1 MRMVNQFLRLSQR
14 VVSRAGRDLSRMADL
29 IPAKS
34 ALTAEQ
40 KNLLN
45 RNRIFLDKH
54 KYKRCFVIANG
65 PSLKTQNIE
74 PLGRDVTFVMS
85 GFYHHEVVAQW
96 QPTYYCFSDPA
107 YFNGSDPMKEFFE
120 NLRPRIADSTF
131 LAPLRAREIILDQKL
146 LPLDQTYWI
155 EFGGELHDPYAER
168 RKIDLTADIP
178 SPMSVSQLCIMAA
191 IYMGCSPIYLLGLDH
206 DWLAHRG
213 EAGHF
218 YQGHG
223 GLEKHAEFKPQL
235 SDWSYKF
242 LMECQLKLWSGYE
255 TLATIAAGKGIKI
268 LNATNGG
275 FLDVF
280 ERADYGSILTRLQD

>member
-1 MRMVNQFLRLSQR
+1 MINRFLRLSQR
-14 VVSRAGRDLSRMADL
+14 VMGRAGRDLSRVAEL
-29 IPAKS
+29 IPAKRSLS
-34 ALTAEQ
+34 ADQ
-40 KNLLN
+40 KKLLS
-45 RNRIFLDKH
+45 RNRTFHDKH
-54 KYKRCFVIANG
+54 KGRRCFVIANG

-74 PLGRDVTFVMS
+74 PLARDVTLVMS
-85 GFYHHEVVAQW
+85 GFWHHEVVAKW
-96 QPTYYCFSDPA
+96 QPTYYCLSDPA
-107 YFNGSDPMKEFFE
+107 YFDGSAPKREFFE
-120 NLRPRIADSTF
+120 SMGRRITESTF
-131 LAPLRAREIILDQKL
+131 FVPLAAQAIVQNQQL
-146 LPLDQTYWI
+146 LPSDRTYWI
-155 EFGGELHDPYAER
+155 DFCGELHERFAER
-168 RKIDLTADIP
+168 REIDLTTDIP
-178 SPMSVSQLCIMAA
+178 GTMSVSQLCIMAA

-242 LMECQLKLWSGYE
+242 LMECQLKLWTGYE
-255 TLATIAAGKGIKI
+255 TLKSIADAKGIQI

-280 ERADYGSILTRLQD
+280 PRAQYERVI

>member
-1 MRMVNQFLRLSQR
+1 MKMVNSLLRLSQR
-14 VVSRAGRDLSRMADL
+14 VMGRAGRDLSRVADS
-29 IPAKS
+29 IQTRS
-34 ALTAEQ
+34 SYTAEQ
-40 KNLLN
+40 KQALD

-54 KYKRCFVIANG
+54 KGRRCFVIANG
-65 PSLKTQNIE
+65 PSLKTQNLE
-74 PLGRDVTFVMS
+74 PLANDITLVMS
-85 GFYHHEVVAQW
+85 GFWHHEVVAKW

-107 YFNGSDPMKEFFE
+107 YFDGTDPNKEFFAS
-120 NLRPRIADSTF
+120 LRQRITHSTF
-131 LAPLRAREIILDQKL
+131 FAPLRAREIIEKQQL

-155 EFGGELHDPYAER
+155 DFRGELHDRFAER

-178 SPMSVSQLCIMAA
+178 STMSVSQLCMMAA
-191 IYMGCSPIYLLGLDH
+191 IYMGCSPIYLLGVDH

-223 GLEKHAEFKPQL
+223 GLEKNKDFKPVL
-235 SDWSYKF
+235 SQWSYKF
-242 LMECQLKLWSGYE
+242 LMECQLKLWTGYE
-255 TLATIAAGKGIKI
+255 TLAQIAEGKQIRI

-280 ERADYGSILTRLQD
+280 ERANYEDLI